1 MKIKNILFAL
11 IIYLISYTNIFS
23 DEIKFDANELKIK
36 DNGNITFAYD
46 ANIYLPENNI
56 KIFSKIAE
64 YNKSKE
70 IITLSNE
77 VYLNDIE
84 NNIILK
90 GSKII
95 YKIKKNIYYT
105 VGKSEIS
112 VDKKYKIFSENI
124 TYDRESNALFSEE
137 DTIIEDTEK
146 NIYKLKEKFNFDT
159 LNEIIYSK
167 KTLIL
172 DKNDNKY
179 VFDDTAINLKTKEV
193 AGNEIKLE
201 FEDSYFGNKKND
213 PILKGRSAYSN
224 DDELKVYKAVFS
236 TCNIQEKKCRGW
248 ELSTEEFSHDKEKKL
263 FEYRDSWLKIFNY
276 KVFYLPYFNHPDPTV
291 KRKSGFLTPSYT
303 SSDTLGTSIN
313 IPYFRVLSKDKDITF
328 SPRFYVDKSFLL
340 QNEYRQ
346 ALQNSNIL
354 SDFSFLVGNEGTKGH
369 FFFNQIGSL
378 SKNANYEINL
388 QDVKGDNYLK
398 SHKLINT
405 STLIKDDNILL
416 SNFDMNLQF
425 KDSSLFSS
433 FKIYEDL
440 SRNFHDRYQYI
451 FPEFSFSKNL
461 DIPRDYNGAF
471 NFNTYG
477 YNKHYETNI
486 TEAVLTNDFLFSSY
500 NYINTKGMQSNYNLL
515 LKNSNNYS
523 NNSNNFNENAE
534 YDLFGLIKFD
544 ASLPLEKRTNNYNH
558 YLKPIVSAMY
568 SPNGNDNLSNKDVL
582 LNYDSVFSLNRIGS
596 TYQVE
601 GGESLSLGLEFKKDR
616 SDGKNIL
623 EFKTA
628 NVIKAKENNNLPTKS
643 KLNKTRSDIFGML
656 NYNINDNL
664 TLEYFYSYDRDL
676 EYSNL
681 DGLNLEFN
689 NNYFLTNFYY
699 YSENNDFGDKESIK
713 NSSDFY
719 FDDEN
724 KIGFEISKNLKD
736 DFTQYYDLI
745 YEYKTDCLSLNF
757 SYNKSFY
764 NDGDLEPNK
773 SLSFLIKIIPFT
785 DIGVSNIGKIINN

>member
-1 MKIKNILFAL
+1 
-11 IIYLISYTNIFS
+11 
-23 DEIKFDANELKIK
+23 
-36 DNGNITFAYD
+36 
-46 ANIYLPENNI
+46 
-56 KIFSKIAE
+56 
-64 YNKSKE
+64 
-70 IITLSNE
+70 
-77 VYLNDIE
+77 
-84 NNIILK
+84 
-90 GSKII
+90 
-95 YKIKKNIYYT
+95 
-105 VGKSEIS
+105 
-112 VDKKYKIFSENI
+112 
-124 TYDRESNALFSEE
+124 
-137 DTIIEDTEK
+137 
-146 NIYKLKEKFNFDT
+146 
-159 LNEIIYSK
+159 
-167 KTLIL
+167 
-172 DKNDNKY
+172 
-179 VFDDTAINLKTKEV
+179 
-193 AGNEIKLE
+193 
-201 FEDSYFGNKKND
+201 
-213 PILKGRSAYSN
+213 
-224 DDELKVYKAVFS
+224 
-236 TCNIQEKKCRGW
+236 
-248 ELSTEEFSHDKEKKL
+248 
-263 FEYRDSWLKIFNY
+263 
-276 KVFYLPYFNHPDPTV
+276 
-291 KRKSGFLTPSYT
+291 
-303 SSDTLGTSIN
+303 
-313 IPYFRVLSKDKDITF
+313 
-328 SPRFYVDKSFLL
+328 
-340 QNEYRQ
+340 
-346 ALQNSNIL
+346 
-354 SDFSFLVGNEGTKGH
+354 
-369 FFFNQIGSL
+369 
-378 SKNANYEINL
+378 
-388 QDVKGDNYLK
+388 
-398 SHKLINT
+398 
-405 STLIKDDNILL
+405 
-416 SNFDMNLQF
+416 
-425 KDSSLFSS
+425 
-433 FKIYEDL
+433 
-440 SRNFHDRYQYI
+440 
-451 FPEFSFSKNL
+451 
-461 DIPRDYNGAF
+461 
-471 NFNTYG
+471 
-477 YNKHYETNI
+477 
-486 TEAVLTNDFLFSSY
+486 
-500 NYINTKGMQSNYNLL
+500 MQSNYNLL

-664 TLEYFYSYDRDL
+664 TLEYYLFVRYRDL

>member
-36 DNGNITFAYD
+36 DNGNITFAYN
-46 ANIYLPENNI
+46 ANIYLPVNNI

-70 IITLSNE
+70 IITLSND

-84 NNIILK
+84 NNLILK

-95 YKIKKNIYYT
+95 YNIKKNIYYT

-179 VFDDTAINLKTKEV
+179 IFDDTAINLKTKEV

-213 PILKGRSAYSN
+213 PILKGR
-224 DDELKVYKAVFS
+224 
-236 TCNIQEKKCRGW
+236 
-248 ELSTEEFSHDKEKKL
+248 KL
-263 FEYRDSWLKIFNY
+263 FEYKDSWLKFFNY

-369 FFFNQIGSL
+369 FFFNQIGSM

-405 STLIKDDNILL
+405 STLIIEEEL
-416 SNFDMNLQF
+416 SALMGEKEDY
-425 KDSSLFSS
+425 KIEDDSS
-433 FKIYEDL
+433 ED
-440 SRNFHDRYQYI
+440 DW
-451 FPEFSFSKNL
+451 E
-461 DIPRDYNGAF
+461 D
-471 NFNTYG
+471 
-477 YNKHYETNI
+477 
-486 TEAVLTNDFLFSSY
+486 
-500 NYINTKGMQSNYNLL
+500 
-515 LKNSNNYS
+515 
-523 NNSNNFNENAE
+523 
-534 YDLFGLIKFD
+534 
-544 ASLPLEKRTNNYNH
+544 
-558 YLKPIVSAMY
+558 
-568 SPNGNDNLSNKDVL
+568 
-582 LNYDSVFSLNRIGS
+582 
-596 TYQVE
+596 
-601 GGESLSLGLEFKKDR
+601 
-616 SDGKNIL
+616 
-623 EFKTA
+623 
-628 NVIKAKENNNLPTKS
+628 
-643 KLNKTRSDIFGML
+643 
-656 NYNINDNL
+656 
-664 TLEYFYSYDRDL
+664 
-676 EYSNL
+676 
-681 DGLNLEFN
+681 
-689 NNYFLTNFYY
+689 
-699 YSENNDFGDKESIK
+699 
-713 NSSDFY
+713 
-719 FDDEN
+719 
-724 KIGFEISKNLKD
+724 
-736 DFTQYYDLI
+736 
-745 YEYKTDCLSLNF
+745 
-757 SYNKSFY
+757 
-764 NDGDLEPNK
+764 
-773 SLSFLIKIIPFT
+773 
-785 DIGVSNIGKIINN
+785 